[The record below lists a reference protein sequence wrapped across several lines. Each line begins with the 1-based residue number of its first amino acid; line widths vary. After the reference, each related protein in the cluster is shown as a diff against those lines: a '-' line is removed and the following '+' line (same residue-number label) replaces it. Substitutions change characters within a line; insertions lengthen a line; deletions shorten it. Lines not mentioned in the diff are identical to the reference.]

1 MRMGRGHGC
10 ASAQWRCTSARD
22 FGARATRAAASWR
35 VARARARAGTG
46 DSRWARPPR
55 WKRFACCALHAKRA
69 AGAVAVFLGGDSRRD
84 GGVWRRCVA
93 STFARKVELLAAI
106 ATMGQFQYNLDG
118 QRFILETHHSNLRCI
133 INIKTPQVRLA
144 RWIMRLSAPKA
155 VAPWGGGR
163 MAGSAADGAVLR
175 REAARCGIL

>member
-46 DSRWARPPR
+46 DCRWARPPR
-55 WKRFACCALHAKRA
+55 WKRFACCALHAKRT
-69 AGAVAVFLGGDSRRD
+69 AGAVAVFLGGDGRQD
-84 GGVWRRCVA
+84 GGVWRRCVT
-93 STFARKVELLAAI
+93 SRFARKVELLAAI
-106 ATMGQFQYNLDG
+106 ATMGQFQYDLDG

-133 INIKTPQVRLA
+133 INIKTPQGRLT
-144 RWIMRLSAPKA
+144 RWITRLSAPKA
-155 VAPWGGGR
+155 P
-163 MAGSAADGAVLR
+163 
-175 REAARCGIL
+175 